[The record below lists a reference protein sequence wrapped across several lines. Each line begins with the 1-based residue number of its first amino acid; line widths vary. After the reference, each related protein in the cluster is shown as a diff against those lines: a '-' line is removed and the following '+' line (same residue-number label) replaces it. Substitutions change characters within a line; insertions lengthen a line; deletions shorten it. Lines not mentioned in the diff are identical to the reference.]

1 VLFSGVLA
9 LAGALLLSYETGAE
23 LLNFG
28 AFIAFMG
35 VNLAAFSHYYL
46 RLKQHS
52 WSNWLPPLAG
62 FAVCF
67 FIWLHL
73 SDRAKTA
80 GAIWLALGLAYGA
93 IRGNFRRKALS
104 PQ

>member
-1 VLFSGVLA
+1 
-9 LAGALLLSYETGAE
+9 

-35 VNLAAFSHYYL
+35 VNLAAFNHYCV
-46 RLKQHS
+46 RLKQRA
-52 WSNWLPPLAG
+52 WWDWLPPLAG

-73 SDRAKTA
+73 SDRAKIA
-80 GAIWLALGLAYGA
+80 GSIWLALGVVYGA
-93 IRGNFRRKALS
+93 MRGNFKRKALL